1 MPGEDS
7 NDNLQH
13 SGEITSVIVP
23 FINAPTVETD
33 GIDLSA
39 VYDIYTAGANEFML
53 GLEASY
59 MLNYEIG
66 GIPGVVNGVVTAVR
80 IDAVGNRNESNIGSS
95 LPQWRANFTLG
106 WNNDRHSARA
116 IVRHIDEYTDDK
128 TTTQTFNSVIDSYTT
143 IDLHYNYAFAN
154 DKTSLALN
162 VTNIA
167 DQDPPFADQNLNFEA
182 RTHDPFGRQY
192 QVVFRHSFDL

>member
-1 MPGEDS
+1 MFVERI
-7 NDNLQH
+7 QH
-13 SGEITSVIVP
+13 SGEITRVIVP

-33 GIDLSA
+33 GIDVSA
-39 VYDIYTAGANEFML
+39 VYDFPTAGANEFML
-53 GLEASY
+53 GLDASY
-59 MLNYEIG
+59 MLSYDIG
-66 GIPGVVNGVVTAVR
+66 GVPGVVGGSVTTVK
-80 IDAVGNRNESNIGSS
+80 IDAVGNRNERNIAAP
-95 LPQWRANFTLG
+95 LPEWRANFTVG

-128 TTTQTFNSVIDSYTT
+128 TVAQTFNALIDSYTT
-143 IDLHYNYAFAN
+143 VDLYYNYAFAN

-167 DQDPPFADQNLNFEA
+167 DEDPPFADQDLNFEA

-192 QVVFRHSFDL
+192 QVVFRHNFDL